1 MLDRLFYSLELA
13 VVGMSVVLTALIFFS
28 FIIWLMKFI
37 DAKISSSKVQNTIN
51 ETKPEMHE
59 LNESDDNLIAVISA
73 AVYVALGK
81 KARIKH
87 IQFLDT
93 QTQDGSWAVAGRLN
107 VMSSHNINK
116 RI

>member
-37 DAKISSSKVQNTIN
+37 DAKISSSKVQNT
-51 ETKPEMHE
+51 